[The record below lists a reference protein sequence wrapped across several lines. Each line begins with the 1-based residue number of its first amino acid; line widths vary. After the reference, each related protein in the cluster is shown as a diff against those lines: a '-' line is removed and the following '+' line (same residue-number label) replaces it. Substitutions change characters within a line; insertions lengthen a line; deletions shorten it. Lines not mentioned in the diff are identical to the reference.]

1 MDGDTGNGTPT
12 SGSSKYFGL
21 TQLGSGAMAAFRIF
35 GSKIRCF
42 IVSETGAQT
51 IVDLPWNADWSATE
65 ISYRI
70 SWAGQAV
77 TFYINRVQVAV
88 ISDNNNPRSAM
99 SVFIQN
105 DDADNLDLSLLEGE
119 ASEENE

>member
-1 MDGDTGNGTPT
+1 MVAGYRFFLFFRAYWRLGGN
-12 SGSSKYFGL
+12 
-21 TQLGSGAMAAFRIF
+21 
-35 GSKIRCF
+35 
-42 IVSETGAQT
+42 
-51 IVDLPWNADWSATE
+51 
-65 ISYRI
+65 
-70 SWAGQAV
+70 QAV